1 MSDVA
6 NIEGRIDREVAGE
19 IEISRS
25 EGGIAL
31 RTGAEMMEFAKMMS
45 VAKGAVPKHLRGEP
59 GMCLAVC
66 VQATNWRMDP
76 FAVANKSYF
85 VSDRIAFEAQLVQ
98 AVIEQ
103 RAPIKGRIEGEYTG
117 EGQTRQCHLRVE
129 LIENGKE
136 ITYISP
142 EIGKI
147 KTKNSPLWTAD
158 PDQQLW
164 YYSARAMCRRH
175 FPDVLLGVYAQDE
188 LAGPARM
195 RDVTPEVGEGTAR
208 LQKLMEQQRAG
219 DHDDGRDVVDPP
231 EPVPETPDV
240 EDAEIA
246 EDPEHAAHKEGMK
259 AVQDF
264 GPSANPPEEY
274 AEGSEELAQWMHGF
288 RAQMQA
294 DAAEENKGDQTNE

>member
-1 MSDVA
+1 MNDLAS
-6 NIEGRIDREVAGE
+6 IEGRIDREVAGD
-19 IEISRS
+19 ITISRS
-25 EGGIAL
+25 EGGISL

-103 RAPIKGRIEGEYTG
+103 RAPIKGRIKGEYTG
-117 EGQTRQCHLRVE
+117 EGAGRQCHLRVVSAE
-129 LIENGKE
+129 DGDE
-136 ITYISP
+136 ITYTSP

-147 KTKNSPLWTAD
+147 KTKNSPLWQAD

-195 RDVTPEVGEGTAR
+195 RDVTPEKGEGTSH
-208 LQKLMEQQRAG
+208 LQALMEKQRAG
-219 DHDDGRDVVDPP
+219 SDAGEPDVVDEPTPP
-231 EPVPETPDV
+231 APEV
-240 EDAEIA
+240 EDAEIVA
-246 EDPEHAAHKEGMK
+246 DPEHPLYQEGMK

-264 GPSANPPEEY
+264 GPSAAPPDEY
-274 AEGSEELAQWMHGF
+274 AEGSEQLEQWMHGF
-288 RAQMQA
+288 RDQVEA
-294 DAAEENKGDQTNE
+294 DADDETQKETSHE